1 MLTPNTDLDLPRDSQ
16 GQMRALELASGTGEA
31 EMLLGKTPSM
41 EQRAESF
48 ARQPSRAIHHS
59 PIPAEGSFQAGA
71 FSGARG
77 ASSARNREKCGDS
90 RSPGHPPLTGHEAC
104 G

>member
-1 MLTPNTDLDLPRDSQ
+1 
-16 GQMRALELASGTGEA
+16 MRALELASGTGEA

-48 ARQPSRAIHHS
+48 TRQTSRAIYHS

-77 ASSARNREKCGDS
+77 ASSARNREG
-90 RSPGHPPLTGHEAC
+90 PGNVGIPGPQGILH
-104 G
+104 